1 MKKLAL
7 FLATLLLLT
16 ACDTPATG
24 SEPIWQMGYG
34 ARELIPEDLESTTYY
49 IAGYKNGNPAVGVL
63 DYQCVKAV

>member
-34 ARELIPEDLESTTYY
+34 ARELIPELKR
-49 IAGYKNGNPAVGVL
+49 AGARGIVEFPLNKIIE
-63 DYQCVKAV
+63 